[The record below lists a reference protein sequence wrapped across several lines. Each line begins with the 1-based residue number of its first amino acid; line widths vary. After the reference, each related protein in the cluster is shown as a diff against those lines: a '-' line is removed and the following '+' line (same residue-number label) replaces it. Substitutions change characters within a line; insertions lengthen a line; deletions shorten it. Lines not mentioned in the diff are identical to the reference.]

1 MSAETVFSVCS
12 ILVLPGWLLLLF
24 LPRWRWTLAVI
35 SAGVVPFCLGLV
47 YLSLVVSQASA
58 WPEGGGFG
66 SVQEVAVLFKNPYM
80 LTAGWIHYLAF
91 DLFVGCWEMQD
102 SHKHQIPHAV
112 VVPCL
117 LFTFLLGPV
126 GLVGYLL
133 VRWVAARQWKVFEGS

>member
-1 MSAETVFSVCS
+1 M
-12 ILVLPGWLLLLF
+12 
-24 LPRWRWTLAVI
+24 I

-66 SVQEVAVLFKNPYM
+66 SVQEVAVLFENPYM
-80 LTAGWIHYLAF
+80 LTAGWMHYLAF

-133 VRWVAARQWKVFEGS
+133 VRWVTARQWKVFEGS